1 MAFHIWAIFLC
12 HQSMQATEIEI
23 PKESG
28 QSKGNIIQNLFYKN
42 LQMHSMGAYAG

>member
-23 PKESG
+23 PKELE
-28 QSKGNIIQNLFYKN
+28 QSKGKIV
-42 LQMHSMGAYAG
+42 LQKFADALPMRVSLKLN